1 MAKARNVAGSRRPPS
16 KNNREPLVPIVFA
29 TLRHGTEE
37 VTVKALLDTG
47 AGASLM
53 TKNYCDLL
61 RVTQEKTRWATV
73 AGNFCTEGTVKARF
87 SLTELNCNRH

>member
-1 MAKARNVAGSRRPPS
+1 MAKARNIAGSRRPPS

-37 VTVKALLDTG
+37 VTVKALLDTR

-61 RVTQEKTRWATV
+61 RVTQEKT
-73 AGNFCTEGTVKARF
+73 
-87 SLTELNCNRH
+87 